1 MHTPHTC
8 TLYHRTVSTSGES
21 WTRTVIEGVLWED
34 RRAANVVR
42 SGLLEADRAAV
53 YIPLTRAPAAIA
65 PGDVLV
71 KGAVTQT
78 IGAGYT
84 LSQLRAAYTTIQVT
98 SVDRMDYGSPAMQH
112 LQIGGS

>member
-8 TLYHRTVSTSGES
+8 TLYHRTLVAGAES
-21 WTRTVIEGVLWED
+21 WTRTVIAGVLWED

-53 YIPLTRAPAAIA
+53 YIPLARGVTVDV
-65 PGDVLV
+65 GDVLV
-71 KGAVTQT
+71 RGTVTQT
-78 IGAGYT
+78 ISPSYT
-84 LSQLRAAYTTIQVT
+84 MSQLRAAYPAIQVT